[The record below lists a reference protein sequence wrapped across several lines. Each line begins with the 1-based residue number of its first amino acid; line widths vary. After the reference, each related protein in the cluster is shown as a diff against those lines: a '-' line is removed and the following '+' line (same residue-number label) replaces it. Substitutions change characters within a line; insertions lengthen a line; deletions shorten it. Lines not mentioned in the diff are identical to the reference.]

1 MLHLHMHPTTEIHF
15 HTFVHSDLH
24 LMQGILIAG
33 TAQQKAKYLPK
44 LATGEH
50 VAAFCLTEPSRYI
63 RIDMINGTLKVYDYR
78 CD

>member
-1 MLHLHMHPTTEIHF
+1 MLHLHMHPTTETHF

-78 CD
+78 CV